1 MNRSNEIG
9 FTLIEMMITVVI
21 VGVLAAI
28 ALPSY
33 QNYVRSAHRSDA
45 KAALLEN
52 AQFLEKNFTE
62 VNKYNKDAAGDDV
75 VLPVTK
81 TPREDAGAGMYS
93 LALEVNSTTASTFK
107 LVATPVGGTMMDGD
121 ACGAFTLNHLGQRD
135 VTGTGLSRT
144 QCWR

>member
-1 MNRSNEIG
+1 MNRSKETG

-33 QNYVRSAHRSDA
+33 QNYIRTAHRSDA

-81 TPREDAGAGMYS
+81 TPREAVGAGMYS
-93 LALEVNSTTASTFK
+93 ISLDANSTTASTFK
-107 LVATPVGGTMMDGD
+107 LVATPVGGAMMDGD
-121 ACGAFTLNHLGQRD
+121 ACGAFTLNHLGQKD
-135 VTGTGLSRT
+135 VTGAVLSRGE
-144 QCWR
+144 CWR